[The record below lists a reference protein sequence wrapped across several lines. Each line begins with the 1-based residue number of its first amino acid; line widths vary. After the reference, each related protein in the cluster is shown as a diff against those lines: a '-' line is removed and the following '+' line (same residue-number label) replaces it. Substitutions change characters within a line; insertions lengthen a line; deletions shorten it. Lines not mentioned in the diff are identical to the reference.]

1 MKIDKRVAP
10 EEKKPATFLNFVNI
24 ALDSYDDIF
33 SDFDQSPY
41 STRILSDDFLKEVQK
56 RYSERQR
63 GGFEIRFTISDKLR
77 NAKTEAV
84 IKKRL
89 KDYFDKLLKNTEY
102 ELNKKRRKGIVYIA
116 AGFTLLATQMYL
128 AASNGDNGFLVRLLE
143 ILLVPAGWYGM
154 FEGIGNLLEIP
165 APFESQQKFYKKMK
179 EANYVFMSE
188 EELVK
193 IIKEISDKE
202 EEKTQKQDEAG
213 KIEETKTR

>member
-1 MKIDKRVAP
+1 MEIDKKVAL

-24 ALDSYDDIF
+24 ALDNYDDIF

-77 NAKTEAV
+77 NAKTEAL

-102 ELNKKRRKGIVYIA
+102 ELNKKRRRGMIYIT

-128 AASNGDNGFLVRLLE
+128 STHNGDNGFLVKLLE

-165 APFESQQKFYKKMK
+165 APLEGQQKFYKKMK

-188 EELVK
+188 EELIR
-193 IIKEISDKE
+193 IIKETSDKD
-202 EEKTQKQDEAG
+202 EEKTQKQDEAEKSEDIKMG
-213 KIEETKTR
+213 